1 MKRINVPVLLILAT
15 TVLGLAVGAIVL
27 NRIQVARNAGS
38 LATRAREKR
47 AEGKTDEAL
56 KLLAKYVGLRPND
69 AAASAEF
76 ATLLLER
83 SQAPGATRADFS
95 RAFNA
100 LESAVRRAPSD
111 HALRMK
117 LAEFDIR
124 IGRFGDAREHLDVLR
139 QRAAENAAPEDG
151 AEPLSPTAIE
161 VLRAR
166 AFAGLGDFT
175 TAAQVASELVNFDM
189 EEKSFDDSSTPA
201 AGTTEAYIVLAA
213 ILEDKMR
220 DTASASRVI
229 DQLVQAN
236 EKDPQ
241 AWLAAARWHRQRGDL
256 KKTSAAVARATALAP
271 DDIDTILTEFEL
283 ALANNAPQEATAV
296 VDRGLEKHPDDA
308 RMNRAKA
315 MLEMRQ
321 GDSDKAVET
330 LRSGL
335 DRLPKEPG
343 LLLMLAEVL
352 LQQEALPEAEAAIRE
367 LGEAVGAA
375 SPIVGLLEA
384 RVLLQQRKWLPAKAK
399 LEQVRPL
406 VAGSDEQIRQVD
418 LYLGQCYERLGQF
431 DEQLEA
437 NRRVLSDDPTSLAA
451 RVGAASALVAAGK
464 PDEALIE
471 FETVAAAIPAD
482 RLAEIPQVWSPLLQ
496 LRVAAQMKRPAVD
509 RDWTL
514 VDSLLDLLQ
523 ASPAVSQ
530 TQMTLLRADVLV
542 RKEERD
548 AARELLMEAVKAN
561 PTDPQLRGGLVQL
574 TLRDEGVAAAR
585 KALAAAPA
593 QSAKTV
599 LLLLL
604 DAQIAARENG
614 DDKQK
619 RLTAIEAAAAD
630 LGTDDSLRL
639 LMGLA
644 SIRLAEGN
652 RQEAERLWQT
662 VADRSP
668 EDLAVRTALY
678 ELAREAGDSEKAAR
692 MAAEISGIAGPS
704 SPQARLAQ
712 AGERLLRVRQSRLE
726 KGREDQPQNEPS
738 AAERKL
744 LDEARNLL
752 IEAENDRPGWSQIQ
766 QMFAEV
772 EGLRGNVPGA
782 IERLQRAVKLG
793 PANPA
798 VVRQLVALL
807 YSSNRL
813 AEAQEALAQMGPD
826 GLQGT
831 ERISAEME
839 MRAGKFDEAIALAER
854 SVSVDSADAG
864 DLLWLGQLL
873 SRSRKAQRAEEVLER
888 AVTLASDKPQTWL
901 TLFAHQLSTD
911 RRRQAQRTLDRA
923 VAALEEPERSL
934 VAAQCREM
942 MGDFAAAERAYD
954 DAVAAAPTD
963 LDAARTRTTFLLRR
977 GRLGAAREA
986 LEKMV
991 AVEAAD
997 PAARASRAWGR
1008 RVLAELVAGRGSYR
1022 DLEKGLAILRENASP
1037 DGRLPPEDATVEIAL
1052 LAGRPEPASW
1062 RRALDQLESLAEKQP
1077 LSTAQRLQRAELC
1090 DKTGRWEDCRSEL
1103 ISLVGS
1109 PVVSPS
1115 IYAILIEKLLAHNE
1129 LSTCRIWLQKLRQ
1142 LQPDAPVTLALE
1154 AKLALAQKDRP
1165 TAIAAAKKLMPS
1177 FPASA
1182 EQAGQLRE
1190 VARVMEDLGFPKAA
1204 DKILTEMAS
1213 RSPEGVIARAEFL
1226 GRQKRPAEAFGLLE
1240 KAWNSIPLERML
1252 QTGLIVAR
1260 GQGPAPAAET
1270 REVIDR
1276 WFAKA
1281 RRSDPDS
1288 IVIQLLQAEWREIEG
1303 KGETVESLYRDILSR
1318 SKLDP
1323 TQEAVVANNLAF
1335 HLARP
1340 ETAPEALKLVERA
1353 IETLGPH
1360 PDLLDTRG
1368 VVLLAA
1374 GKAPE
1379 ALNDLQE
1386 AVLAPSA
1393 PKFLHLAMA
1402 QAENRQPEAAK
1413 RSLDR
1418 ARGMGLDPAQLPAA
1432 DKARL
1437 DKLERDLAEK
1447 VAGS

>member
-1 MKRINVPVLLILAT
+1 MKRINVPLLLILAA
-15 TVLGLAVGAIVL
+15 TVLALAVGVVAL
-27 NRIQVARNAGS
+27 NRFQVARNAGS
-38 LATRAREKR
+38 LAARAREKR
-47 AEGKTDEAL
+47 AEGKNDEAL

-69 AAASAEF
+69 AAANAEF

-83 SQAPGATRADFS
+83 SEAPGATRADFS

-100 LESAVRRAPSD
+100 LEGAVRRAPD
-111 HALRMK
+111 DNALRLK

-124 IGRFGDAREHLDVLR
+124 IGRFGDAREHLDALR
-139 QRAAENAAPEDG
+139 ERVADG
-151 AEPLSPTAIE
+151 TEAGADTPSPTAIE

-166 AFAGLGDFT
+166 ALAGLGDFT
-175 TAAQVASELVNFDM
+175 AAARVASELVGFDM
-189 EEKSFDDSSTPA
+189 QEKSFDESATPA
-201 AGTTEAYIVLAA
+201 AETTEAYIVLAA
-213 ILEDKMR
+213 ILEEKLR
-220 DTASASRVI
+220 DSASASRVI
-229 DQLVQAN
+229 DQLVRAN
-236 EKDPQ
+236 EKDPR

-256 KKTSAAVARATALAP
+256 KKTGEAVARATALAP
-271 DDIDTILTEFEL
+271 DDIDTMLTQFDL
-283 ALANNAPQEATAV
+283 ALANNAPQEAAAV
-296 VDRGLEKHPDDA
+296 IARGLEKHPDDA

-315 MLEMRQ
+315 MLEVRQ
-321 GDSDKAVET
+321 GDPDKAVET
-330 LRSGL
+330 LRGGL
-335 DRLPKEPG
+335 ERLPKEPG
-343 LLLMLAEVL
+343 LLLMLADVL
-352 LQQEALPEAEAAIRE
+352 LQQEAIPEAEAVIRE

-375 SPIVGLLEA
+375 NPVVGLLEA

-464 PDEALIE
+464 PDESLVE

-482 RLAEIPQVWSPLLQ
+482 RLPAIPQVWGPLLQ

-509 RDWTL
+509 RDWTR

-542 RKEERD
+542 RKEERE
-548 AARELLMEAVKAN
+548 AARELLTEAVK
-561 PTDPQLRGGLVQL
+561 TDPAEPQVRAGLVQL
-574 TLRDEGVAAAR
+574 TLRDEGVAAA
-585 KALAAAPA
+585 KKVLAATPA
-593 QSAKTV
+593 RSAKTV
-599 LLLLL
+599 PLLLL
-604 DAQIAARENG
+604 DAQIASREQG
-614 DDKQK
+614 DEKQT

-630 LGTDDSLRL
+630 LGADDALRL

-644 SIRLAEGN
+644 SIRLADGN
-652 RQEAERLWQT
+652 RQEAERLWQI
-662 VADRSP
+662 VAARSP
-668 EDLAVRTALY
+668 DDLAVRTALY
-678 ELAREAGDSEKAAR
+678 ELAREAGDSDKAAR
-692 MAAEISGIAGPS
+692 LAAEISAIAGPT

-712 AGERLLRVRQSRLE
+712 AGERVLRVRQSRLQ
-726 KGREDQPQNEPS
+726 KGRDDQSQNEPS
-738 AAERKL
+738 GAERKL

-772 EGLRGNVPGA
+772 EGLRGNVSAA
-782 IERLQRAVKLG
+782 IERMQRAVKMG

-807 YSSNRL
+807 YAANRL
-813 AEAQEALAQMGPD
+813 AEAQEALAQLGPD

-839 MRAGKFDEAIALAER
+839 MRAGKFDEAITLAER
-854 SVSVDSADAG
+854 SVSLDSADAD
-864 DLLWLGQLL
+864 DLLWFGQLL

-888 AVTLASDKPQTWL
+888 AVSLAPEKPQTWL
-901 TLFAHQLSTD
+901 TLFAHQIATD

-923 VAALEEPERSL
+923 AAALEEPERSL
-934 VAAQCREM
+934 VAAQGREM
-942 MGDFAAAERAYD
+942 MGDFAAAEKAYEE
-954 DAVAAAPTD
+954 AVAAAPNNM
-963 LDAARTRTTFLLRR
+963 DAARTRTTFLLRR
-977 GRLGAAREA
+977 GRLGPARQA

-991 AVEAAD
+991 AVEGSDAAT
-997 PAARASRAWGR
+997 RASKAWGR

-1022 DLEKGLAILRENASP
+1022 DLEKGLSILRQNADP

-1062 RRALDQLESLAEKQP
+1062 RRALTQLEALAEKQP
-1077 LSTAQRLQRAELC
+1077 LSTAQRLQLAELC
-1090 DKTGRWEDCRSEL
+1090 DKTGRWEDCRDEL

-1109 PVVSPS
+1109 PAASPS
-1115 IYAILIEKLLAHNE
+1115 IYAILIEKLLAHDE
-1129 LSTCRIWLQKLRQ
+1129 LSTSRIWLQKLRQ

-1154 AKLALAQKDRP
+1154 AKLALAEKDRP
-1165 TAIAAAKKLMPS
+1165 TAVAAAKKLMPS
-1177 FPASA
+1177 FPVSA
-1182 EQAGQLRE
+1182 EQAGQLRG
-1190 VARVMEDLGFPKAA
+1190 VAKVMEDLGFPKAA

-1226 GRQKRPAEAFGLLE
+1226 GRQKRPTEAFNLLE

-1260 GQGPAPAAET
+1260 AQGPAPSAET

-1276 WFAKA
+1276 WFTKA

-1288 IVIQLLQAEWREIEG
+1288 IIVQLLQAEWLGIEG
-1303 KGETVESLYRDILSR
+1303 KGEAVESLYRELLSQP
-1318 SKLDP
+1318 KLEP
-1323 TQEAVVANNLAF
+1323 TQEAIVANNLAF

-1340 ETAPEALKLVERA
+1340 ETASEALKLVERA

-1368 VVLLAA
+1368 IILLAA
-1374 GKAPE
+1374 GRAPE
-1379 ALNDLQE
+1379 ALEDLQQ

-1393 PKFLHLAMA
+1393 SKFLHLAMA
-1402 QAENRQPEAAK
+1402 QAEARQPEAAK
-1413 RSLDR
+1413 RSLDK
-1418 ARGMGLDPAQLPAA
+1418 ARGLGLDPTQLPAA

-1437 DKLERDLAEK
+1437 EKLERELAEK
-1447 VAGS
+1447 VAGA